1 MIKARDYRWDM
12 VRGMSIIAVILLH
25 TTSASSTAGVVW
37 RQFVNFP
44 VSMFFFLAGYFCHCE
59 GSFSRFAKKKGK
71 RVLVPLALFSVMY
84 AMPGLVQCIADGR
97 LVIVSA
103 ASALLSFPGDWGYF
117 PISLFQCFLLY
128 PLLKKSSVKVRLS
141 CSILCYALSFAYF
154 AVAVVCFPNSGMT
167 AGMMPHILCTSW
179 LPMFCLGISL
189 AERKNDFMYLCRRD
203 TVLLGVLTLTLSIAE
218 GLCYYLCVGSRQLA
232 MTQIKP
238 FSMAFS
244 CVLAIF
250 LWQGGRSRDLD
261 AAGQMQNNCA
271 VRGICI
277 LGQASFFVYLWH
289 KAVIMLIRR
298 FTMGIHQEIMFFVM
312 PMAVLAASLL
322 AVRLLL
328 SLPDRIRKKLWI
340 IGF

>member
-1 MIKARDYRWDM
+1 MTKMRDYRWDV
-12 VRGMSIIAVILLH
+12 VRGMSIIAVVLLH
-25 TTSASSTAGVVW
+25 TTSAANVAGVVW

-59 GSFSRFAKKKGK
+59 DSFFRFAKKKCR
-71 RVLVPLALFSVMY
+71 RVLVPLALFSVVY
-84 AMPGLVQCIADGR
+84 ALPGLMHCTKNGR
-97 LVIVSA
+97 LDVVA
-103 ASALLSFPGDWGYF
+103 VASAMLSFPGDWGYF
-117 PISLFQCFLLY
+117 PISLFQCLLLY
-128 PLLKKSSVKVRLS
+128 PLLKKSSVKIRLA

-154 AVAVVCFPNSGMT
+154 AVAVVCFPDTGMT

-189 AERKNDFMYLCRRD
+189 AERKSEFTSFGRRKA
-203 TVLLGVLTLTLSIAE
+203 VLLGIGFLTLSVVE
-218 GLCYYLCVGSRQLA
+218 GVCYYLCLGSRQLA

-244 CVLAIF
+244 CILAMF
-250 LWQGGRSRDLD
+250 FWQEIRSRDL
-261 AAGQMQNNCA
+261 AVKGQVRNNC
-271 VRGICI
+271 VIRNICI

-298 FTMGIHQEIMFFVM
+298 FSMGIHQEIMFFIT
-312 PMAVLAASLL
+312 PIAVLVASCL
-322 AVRLLL
+322 AVKLLL
-328 SLPDRIRKKLWI
+328 LLPGRIRKLLWI